1 MEENNNL
8 GNYITIEKYSF
19 WNNNRMQ
26 LILIVLCLTTSIY
39 CLIVGSYGGAAL
51 NALAVVLN
59 IIVIYI
65 NLPPKWVRQEM
76 KDMKG
81 GYSNKDFID
90 HLAEDF
96 HSEVGIRIY
105 DEK

>member
-1 MEENNNL
+1 
-8 GNYITIEKYSF
+8 
-19 WNNNRMQ
+19 MQ

>member
-1 MEENNNL
+1 MENN
-8 GNYITIEKYSF
+8 ITIEKYSF

>member
-19 WNNNRMQ
+19 WSENRMQ
-26 LILIVLCLTTSIY
+26 LILIVFCLATSIY
-39 CLIVGSYGGAAL
+39 CLIGGSYGGVVL
-51 NALAVVLN
+51 NALAIILN
-59 IIVIYI
+59 IIVIYR

-76 KDMKG
+76 KGMKG
-81 GYSNKDFID
+81 EYSNKDFID

>member
-1 MEENNNL
+1 MENN
-8 GNYITIEKYSF
+8 ITIEKYSF

-51 NALAVVLN
+51 NALVVVLN

>member
-1 MEENNNL
+1 MENN
-8 GNYITIEKYSF
+8 ITIEKYSF

-65 NLPPKWVRQEM
+65 NLPPKRVRQEM

>member
-1 MEENNNL
+1 MK
-8 GNYITIEKYSF
+8 NYITIEKYSF
-19 WNNNRMQ
+19 WNKNRMQ
-26 LILIVLCLTTSIY
+26 LILIVLCLATSIY
-39 CLIVGSYGGAAL
+39 CLIVGSYGCAAL

-76 KDMKG
+76 KGMKG

-96 HSEVGIRIY
+96 HSEVGIRIC